1 MGGSLAPTG
10 GHNML
15 EPALLRKPVLFGPHT
30 TNFRESAELLVE
42 AEGALVARDGAEL
55 EAHMGALLMDAER
68 RRLMGE
74 AAFKAVAGRRGA
86 IKHTLELVERYLMD
100 GDRG

>member
-1 MGGSLAPTG
+1 MDCD
-10 GHNML
+10 
-15 EPALLRKPVLFGPHT
+15 
-30 TNFRESAELLVE
+30 
-42 AEGALVARDGAEL
+42 VARERLMDDLRGRLSPRERSEL
-55 EAHMGALLMDAER
+55 EAHMAALLVDAER
-68 RRLMGE
+68 CRLMGE